1 MWKGLK
7 MTRNKLLGIIGII
20 GWLACALL
28 AVQVVNGHEN
38 REFKHANENREFKH
52 AKENFVDIIK
62 SNPNDPRCPMGYVWT
77 DSKGKE
83 MCVIFTD
90 HAVHVK
96 ILIEGDD

>member
-1 MWKGLK
+1 
-7 MTRNKLLGIIGII
+7 
-20 GWLACALL
+20 
-28 AVQVVNGHEN
+28 
-38 REFKHANENREFKH
+38 
-52 AKENFVDIIK
+52 
-62 SNPNDPRCPMGYVWT
+62 VWT

>member
-1 MWKGLK
+1 

-28 AVQVVNGHEN
+28 AVQVVNGH
-38 REFKHANENREFKH
+38 ENREFKH